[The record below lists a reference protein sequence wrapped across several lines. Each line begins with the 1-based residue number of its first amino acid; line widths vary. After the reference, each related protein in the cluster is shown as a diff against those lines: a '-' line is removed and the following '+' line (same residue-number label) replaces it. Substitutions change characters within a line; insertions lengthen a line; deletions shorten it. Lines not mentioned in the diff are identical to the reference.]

1 MDILHLST
9 CGFFKDLVFFLEFFL
24 CPFVKVMTF
33 LWILRSIFQIAVSQK
48 ISFLHDFRMNDQWQV
63 SKKIHKPDPKVSNEE
78 QIFQKSRQKFDWKL
92 IFLKVNGEF
101 QNANLT
107 RWRNARE
114 PELKELIQTR
124 LMFMWMIYFCSLAVA
139 NRW

>member
-78 QIFQKSRQKFDWKL
+78 QIFQKSRSKFDWNFILYEIERRITKCKFHKMTKHERVEVEGVDTYESHL
-92 IFLKVNGEF
+92 HAYIVLSLLN
-101 QNANLT
+101 
-107 RWRNARE
+107 
-114 PELKELIQTR
+114 
-124 LMFMWMIYFCSLAVA
+124 YFSEC
-139 NRW
+139 